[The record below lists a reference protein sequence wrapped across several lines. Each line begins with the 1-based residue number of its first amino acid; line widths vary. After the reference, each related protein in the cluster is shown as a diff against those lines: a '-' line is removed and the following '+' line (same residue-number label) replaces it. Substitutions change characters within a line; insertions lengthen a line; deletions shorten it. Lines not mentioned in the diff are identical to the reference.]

1 MRFTK
6 GKTIRAGIYELIDS
20 PTKFGNPPE
29 EVTCQLNF
37 KLNFKLN
44 EKKYSA
50 SCTVIEIWYETGNYP
65 RWHISCQSGVSWLI
79 YSFESETQNSSDFCK
94 PYRSEATISIETD
107 QTVDNKAFIEWF
119 GENFRFVG
127 FIQNTVNTSPMYER
141 ENGTWR
147 RRTAYKMDDGYW
159 LKISTSE

>member
-37 KLNFKLN
+37 KLNGKN
-44 EKKYSA
+44 NTS
-50 SCTVIEIWYETGNYP
+50 SCTAIEIWYEEDRFNP
-65 RWHISCQSGVSWLI
+65 RWHINAKSQHYVPI
-79 YSFESETQNSSDFCK
+79 YSFESEPQYDNLAPRE
-94 PYRSEATISIETD
+94 PYKAEATISIETD
-107 QTVDNKAFIEWF
+107 QTVDNEAFIEWF